1 MLRGG
6 ERAWPQ
12 VGAFFWWH
20 FSWPRGLEFSGTLL
34 GLRDRNT
41 CQGWLT
47 KRCSGRAASRS
58 PLIAHVVRREIT
70 HGAVPGK
77 VQTIRSA
84 RWNHRHRVGDRWHR
98 ELCDLCGEEGCGGTR
113 IGLLHERQRSED
125 YLHIDDSALRDSA
138 DRPVR
143 SVGMVPMH

>member
-1 MLRGG
+1 MGG
-6 ERAWPQ
+6 RRQ
-12 VGAFFWWH
+12 GGGA
-20 FSWPRGLEFSGTLL
+20 TQ
-34 GLRDRNT
+34 T
-41 CQGWLT
+41 CP
-47 KRCSGRAASRS
+47 S
-58 PLIAHVVRREIT
+58 IVRREIT

-98 ELCDLCGEEGCGGTR
+98 ELCDLCGEQGCGGTR

-138 DRPVR
+138 DRPRR
-143 SVGMVPMH
+143 SVGMVPMVEIRLKVGRGWPCDARV